1 MEAAE
6 RVRDA
11 VRAVPRAGFLPR
23 AQRFFAPAD
32 MALPIGH
39 GQTNSQPSTV
49 RAMLEL
55 LDVHAGQRVLDVGA
69 GSGWTTAI
77 LAHLTGPTGSVVGV
91 ERVPA
96 LVAMGAANVAR
107 AGMPWARVVPATPGV
122 LGAPGEGPFDRIL
135 VSAEPEALPAP
146 LVAQLVDGGVM
157 VVPLGGRMLRV
168 RATPAGPEVER
179 SGGYYRFVPLVS
191 DGT

>member
-1 MEAAE
+1 VEAAE
-6 RVRDA
+6 RVREA
-11 VRAVPRAGFLPR
+11 MRAVPRARYLPR

-55 LDVHAGQRVLDVGA
+55 LDVREGHRVLDVGS

-96 LVAMGAANVAR
+96 LVEMGAANVGR
-107 AGMPWARVVPATPGV
+107 AGMPWARVVRATPGV
-122 LGAPGEGPFDRIL
+122 FGVPAEAPYDRIL
-135 VSAEPEALPAP
+135 VSAEPDHLPQD
-146 LVAQLVDGGVM
+146 LVSQLVPGGVM
-157 VVPLGGRMLRV
+157 VIPVGGRLLRV
-168 RATPAGPEVER
+168 RATPSGPEVEPT
-179 SGGYYRFVPLVS
+179 GWYRFVPLVR
-191 DGT
+191 DTP

>member
-1 MEAAE
+1 VEAAE
-6 RVRDA
+6 RVREA
-11 VRAVPRAGFLPR
+11 MRAVPRARYLPR

-55 LDVHAGQRVLDVGA
+55 LDVHEGHRVLDVGS

-77 LAHLTGPTGSVVGV
+77 LAHLTGPTGSVLGV

-96 LVAMGAANVAR
+96 LVEMGAANLAR
-107 AGMPWARVVPATPGV
+107 AGMPWARVAPAAADV
-122 LGAPGEGPFDRIL
+122 FGAPSEGPYDRIL
-135 VSAEPEALPAP
+135 VSAEPDHLPEE
-146 LVAQLVDGGVM
+146 LVAQLAPGGVM
-157 VVPLGGRMLRV
+157 VIPVGGQMLRV
-168 RATPAGPEVER
+168 RATAGGPEVER
-179 SGGYYRFVPLVS
+179 TGYYRFVPLVR
-191 DGT
+191 DEG

>member
-6 RVRDA
+6 RVREA
-11 VRAVPRAGFLPR
+11 MRAVPRPRYLPR
-23 AQRFFAPAD
+23 AQRFFAAAD

-55 LDVHAGQRVLDVGA
+55 LDVLPGQRVLDVGA

-77 LAHLTGPTGSVVGV
+77 LAHLTGPTGSVLGV

-96 LVAMGAANVAR
+96 LVETATANVGR
-107 AGMPWARVVPATPGV
+107 AGMPWARVVRATPGV
-122 LGAPGEGPFDRIL
+122 VGAPDEAPFDRIL
-135 VSAEPEALPAP
+135 VSAEPDHLPAE
-146 LVAQLVDGGVM
+146 LVAQLGDDGVM
-157 VVPLGGRMLRV
+157 VIPVGGRMLRV
-168 RATPAGPEVER
+168 RSTPRGPEVER
-179 SGGYYRFVPLVS
+179 TGYYRFVPLVP
-191 DGT
+191 